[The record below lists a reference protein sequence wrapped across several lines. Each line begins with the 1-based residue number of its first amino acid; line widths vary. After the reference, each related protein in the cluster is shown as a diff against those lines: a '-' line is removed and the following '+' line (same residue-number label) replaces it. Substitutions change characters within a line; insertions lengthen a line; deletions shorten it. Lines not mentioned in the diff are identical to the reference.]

1 MDDLQKLYQTIVLD
15 HGKNPRNLGQIENPD
30 REALA
35 NNRLCGDKFALSLS
49 LDGDIITKAMIDGEG
64 CAISTASASL
74 MTELVKGKS
83 LETATRLFKAFD
95 AMMQDKAV
103 DKDGIETEMDQLEA
117 LGGVRA
123 FPNRVKCA
131 TLAWHGLDAAL
142 RQQQDEITTE

>member
-1 MDDLQKLYQTIVLD
+1 MEDLQRLYQTIVLD
-15 HGKNPRNLGQIENPD
+15 HGKKPRNVGRIDNPD

-35 NNRLCGDKFALSLS
+35 NNRLCGDRFTLSLA
-49 LDGDIITKAMIDGEG
+49 LDGDIISNAMIDGEG

-83 LETATRLFKAFD
+83 LETAARLFKAFD

-103 DKDGIETEMDQLEA
+103 ENHGIEAEMEQLEA
-117 LGGVRA
+117 LGGVRD

-142 RQQQDEITTE
+142 QGHEDEITTE